1 MRAGI
6 IVGPHGVERIVSVG
20 TGMRA
25 TQDCLRLIELIW
37 PDVEA
42 FNLAIR
48 ARIPDGPED
57 GLGDAAHEALLIP
70 S

>member
-20 TGMRA
+20 TGMQA

-48 ARIPDGPED
+48 ARIPMGQRTAWAMP
-57 GLGDAAHEALLIP
+57 P
-70 S
+70 TRRC